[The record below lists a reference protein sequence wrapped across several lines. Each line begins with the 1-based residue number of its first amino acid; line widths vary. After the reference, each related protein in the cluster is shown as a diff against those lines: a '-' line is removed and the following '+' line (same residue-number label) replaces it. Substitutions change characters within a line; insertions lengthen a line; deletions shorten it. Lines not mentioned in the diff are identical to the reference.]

1 MLSEAYL
8 TDTCDLVDNHADG
21 CRIVVDIRKPVG
33 SFVEGSLP
41 DKGID
46 HDENYAQIP
55 TFLNFVSTQEII
67 LN

>member
-1 MLSEAYL
+1 MFFKAYR
-8 TDTCDLVDNHADG
+8 TDTCDLVGIQADG
-21 CRIVVDIRKPVG
+21 CRIAVDIPQPVG
-33 SFVEGSLP
+33 SFVEGNLL

-55 TFLNFVSTQEII
+55 TFLSSVSTQQII